1 MGSNLNNK
9 RVHVDRRAAACQ
21 VLQVAIRVPA
31 ITLALCGILA
41 SIPAFAQELQT
52 VIGEVRTGTLDSA
65 VGEYGFHTTSTV
77 GAAIFSACQMGEIC
91 KVEGIIK
98 DDWIIAVA
106 KAEKNDSSSKSMPS
120 STAETNTT
128 SFVSLRSDR
137 FGEWYVHLY
146 RNAKSQRLFC
156 ALEARRSGVEFRVNY
171 YKDRSDIFL
180 EVFSPKWTL
189 KQGDGRFS
197 LEFDIRPEPISAEFA
212 GKLWA
217 DSFTYD
223 FANVDRLNL
232 FLGILA
238 KMRGFEVRNGEGE
251 SVARFGGKGSAEAV
265 AAYVACADA
274 N

>member
-1 MGSNLNNK
+1 MGNSLNDR
-9 RVHVDRRAAACQ
+9 RVSVDRLGTASRA
-21 VLQVAIRVPA
+21 LQVAVRAPVVA
-31 ITLALCGILA
+31 LALCWLFA
-41 SIPAFAQELQT
+41 PIPAFAQELQT
-52 VIGEVRTGTLDSA
+52 IVGEVRTGTLDSS
-65 VGEYGFHTTSTV
+65 VGEYGFHTASTV

-91 KVEGIIK
+91 KVEGVIK

-106 KAEKNDSSSKSMPS
+106 RAEKFASSNEPKSP
-120 STAETNTT
+120 STAEATT
-128 SFVSLRSDR
+128 PSFVSIRSEH

-146 RNAKSQRLFC
+146 RNVKSQRLFC
-156 ALEARRSGVEFRVNY
+156 ALETRRSGVEFRVNY

-197 LEFDIRPEPISAEFA
+197 LEFDLRPEPISAEFA

-223 FANVDRLNL
+223 FANADRLNL

-238 KMRGFEVRNGEGE
+238 KMRAFEVRNGEGE

-265 AAYVACADA
+265 AAYGACADA